1 MGINRTVN
9 FTTFVN
15 QIRFRN
21 EHTVYENY
29 VKCTVKDY
37 EYGFSYNPSLLSG
50 SQGQLQYY
58 SGSYFMTGSEGI
70 LVDFATG
77 SDFSP
82 YVTTIGLYNDAGD
95 LLGVG
100 KMAAPI
106 PMSPNTDITYLI
118 RYDMNF
124 ISEVP
129 PTPTPT
135 PTATPVPTPTPTL
148 TPTPTPTLTPTA
160 TVTPTPTIQP
170 TPTPTL
176 TPTLTPTPTPTAT
189 VGPTPTLTPTPTPT
203 LTPTPTPTAPS
214 VRIDWITGVKGAG
227 AGELVIRGSNGSIL
241 VDETT
246 SISVKSGTVYVSPS
260 LIPYTVTG
268 SWSAGSGNVVYYRI
282 CDIGNSGE
290 VFYSN
295 GINNNTGSVAY
306 VVSPTPLHTQV
317 HLTSG
322 GQIPTVC
329 PV

>member
-70 LVDFATG
+70 LVDFSTG

-82 YVTTIGLYNDAGD
+82 YVTTVGLYNDAGD

-148 TPTPTPTLTPTA
+148 TPTPTI
-160 TVTPTPTIQP
+160 TPTPTP
-170 TPTPTL
+170 TSTPTL
-176 TPTLTPTPTPTAT
+176 TPTLTPTPTPTSTAT
-189 VGPTPTLTPTPTPT
+189 PTPTPELTPTLTPTPTPT
-203 LTPTPTPTAPS
+203 GPTPTPTPTPGCLCYHIVNETGGS
-214 VRIDWITGVKGAG
+214 LNYEYIDCVDGYLNIALGAG
-227 AGELVIRGSNGSIL
+227 QNVQVCSSDYPSGVGLTIVPCTNPTAC
-241 VDETT
+241 TT
-246 SISVKSGTVYVSPS
+246 SEQ
-260 LIPYTVTG
+260 
-268 SWSAGSGNVVYYRI
+268 
-282 CDIGNSGE
+282 CDTCA
-290 VFYSN
+290 F
-295 GINNNTGSVAY
+295 
-306 VVSPTPLHTQV
+306 
-317 HLTSG
+317 
-322 GQIPTVC
+322 
-329 PV
+329 

>member
-148 TPTPTPTLTPTA
+148 TPTPTPTLTPT
-160 TVTPTPTIQP
+160 PTITP

-176 TPTLTPTPTPTAT
+176 TPTATPTPTPTAT
-189 VGPTPTLTPTPTPT
+189 IVPTPTLTPTPTPT
-203 LTPTPTPTAPS
+203 LTPTPTPTAPQ
-214 VRIDWITGVKGAG
+214 VRIDWITGPKGAG
-227 AGELVIRGSNGSIL
+227 AGTLEINDVNGTQL
-241 VDETT
+241 LDEIT
-246 SISVKSGTVYVSPS
+246 SPSTKSGTIYINQSQA
-260 LIPYTVTG
+260 PYSVTG

-282 CDIGNSGE
+282 CDISNLAE
-290 VFYSN
+290 VFYSE
-295 GINNNTGSVAY
+295 GINNDTGSVLY
-306 VVSPTPLHTQV
+306 NVNPTPLHTQV

-322 GQIPTVC
+322 GSIPTEC

>member
-70 LVDFATG
+70 LVDFSTG

-82 YVTTIGLYNDAGD
+82 YVTTVGLYNDAGD

-135 PTATPVPTPTPTL
+135 PT
-148 TPTPTPTLTPTA
+148 LTPTA
-160 TVTPTPTIQP
+160 
-170 TPTPTL
+170 
-176 TPTLTPTPTPTAT
+176 TPTPTPTAT
-189 VGPTPTLTPTPTPT
+189 IAPTPTLTPTPTPT
-203 LTPTPTPTAPS
+203 LTPTPTPTAPQ
-214 VRIDWITGVKGAG
+214 VRIDWITGPKGAG
-227 AGELVIRGSNGSIL
+227 AGTLEINDVNGTQL
-241 VDETT
+241 LDEITAPST
-246 SISVKSGTVYVSPS
+246 KSGTIYINQSQA
-260 LIPYTVTG
+260 PYSVTG

-282 CDIGNSGE
+282 CDISNLAE
-290 VFYSN
+290 IFYSE
-295 GINNNTGSVAY
+295 GINNATGSVLY
-306 VVSPTPLHTQV
+306 NVNPTPLHTQV

-322 GQIPTVC
+322 GSIPTEC

>member
-9 FTTFVN
+9 FSTFVS
-15 QIRFRN
+15 QISFRN

-82 YVTTIGLYNDAGD
+82 YVTTVGLYNDAGD

-106 PMSPNTDITYLI
+106 PMSPNTDMTYLI

-124 ISEVP
+124 ISNVP

-135 PTATPVPTPTPTL
+135 PTSTPVPTPTPTL
-148 TPTPTPTLTPTA
+148 TPTPTPTLTPT
-160 TVTPTPTIQP
+160 PTITP

-176 TPTLTPTPTPTAT
+176 TATPTPTPTTT
-189 VGPTPTLTPTPTPT
+189 VAPTPTPTLTPTPTPT
-203 LTPTPTPTAPS
+203 LTPTPTATLAQAQ
-214 VRIDWITGVKGAG
+214 INWITGVKGAG
-227 AGELVIRGSNGSIL
+227 AGDLVIRDLNGNIL
-241 VDETT
+241 VDEITGV
-246 SISVKSGTVYVSPS
+246 SVKSGTVYVNQSA
-260 LIPYTVTG
+260 LPYSVTG

-282 CDIGNSGE
+282 CDISNTGE
-290 VFYSN
+290 IFYSG
-295 GINNNTGSVAY
+295 GINNATGSVKY
-306 VVSPTPLHTQV
+306 LVNPTPLHTQV

-322 GQIPTVC
+322 GQIPTAC